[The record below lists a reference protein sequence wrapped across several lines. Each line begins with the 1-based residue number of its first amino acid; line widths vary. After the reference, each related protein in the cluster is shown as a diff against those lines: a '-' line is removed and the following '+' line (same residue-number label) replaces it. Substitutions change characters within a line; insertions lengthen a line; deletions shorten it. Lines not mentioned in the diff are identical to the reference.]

1 MYQRLSVHVKN
12 LTRITAEEKADV
24 LLAIT
29 ENNLRTDVSR
39 GENSGRF
46 LNHSAVVREL
56 SVLGELSPDETSF
69 EVTRNL
75 TLAESW
81 RKENVRVAVFVQERG
96 TRRIL
101 AAAIIGLLN
110 K

>member
-1 MYQRLSVHVKN
+1 
-12 LTRITAEEKADV
+12 V

-56 SVLGELSPDETSF
+56 SVLGELSPNETSF
-69 EVTRNL
+69 EATPNL
-75 TLAESW
+75 TLAENW
-81 RKENVRVAVFVQERG
+81 RKENLRVAVFVQERG

-101 AAAIIGLLN
+101 AAGMLGLVS